1 MGRPGTGSSTES
13 VAAVKEF
20 DDYDRVAVV
29 TGADSGIGRA
39 SAIRLAEAGFD
50 VGVTYHEDEEGI
62 RRTESEIREIG
73 RRVAV
78 RRHDLAEP
86 QRGAEAVT
94 EMIDELGGVGVLVNN
109 AGTGSSEHLL
119 DTDYARWREVLA
131 VDLDAPF
138 LCSQIAGRHMRDAGR
153 GGRII
158 NITSVHEDYPR
169 VTAGAYCT
177 AKGGL
182 KLLTRT
188 LALELGLYGITV
200 NAVAPGEIATPMTGQ
215 HEQPPELDSR
225 AGYPIPRPGHAYEVA
240 EAVAFLARPES
251 SYVTG
256 SSIFVDGGLS
266 LMGPQAGGD
275 LQDATWRAG

>member
-1 MGRPGTGSSTES
+1 MASDDRVEGAG
-13 VAAVKEF
+13 EF

-39 SAIRLAEAGFD
+39 TAIRLAQQGFD
-50 VGVTYHEDEEGI
+50 VGVTFHSDAEGVH
-62 RRTESEIREIG
+62 RTEAEIRETG
-73 RRVAV
+73 RRVSV
-78 RRHDLAEP
+78 RQHDLSDP
-86 QRGAEAVT
+86 VRGSEAVA
-94 EMIDELGGVGVLVNN
+94 ELIEDLGGIGVLVNN
-109 AGTGSSEHLL
+109 AGTGSGEHLL
-119 DTDYARWREVLA
+119 ETSYERWREVLS

-138 LCSQIAGRHMRDAGR
+138 LCSKIAAAHMREAGR
-153 GGRII
+153 GGRIV
-158 NITSVHEDYPR
+158 NITSVHEEFPR

-182 KLLTRT
+182 KLLTRV

-215 HEQPPELDSR
+215 HEEEPALDSR
-225 AGYPIPRPGHAYEVA
+225 AGYPLPRPGHAYEVA
-240 EAVAFLARPES
+240 EAVAFLAKPEA

-256 SSIFVDGGLS
+256 ASLFVDGGLS
-266 LMGPQAGGD
+266 LMGPQAGGA

>member
-1 MGRPGTGSSTES
+1 MARLSDDRVDGAR
-13 VAAVKEF
+13 EF

-39 SAIRLAEAGFD
+39 TAIRLAEQGFD
-50 VGVTYHEDEEGI
+50 VGVTFHRDEEGV
-62 RRTESEIREIG
+62 RKTEAEIRETG

-78 RRHDLAEP
+78 RQHDLTDPVQGSA
-86 QRGAEAVT
+86 AVS
-94 EMIDELGGVGVLVNN
+94 ELIGDLGGLGVLVNN
-109 AGTGSSEHLL
+109 AGTGSGEELL
-119 DTDYARWREVLA
+119 DTDYERWREVLA
-131 VDLDAPF
+131 VDLDGPF
-138 LCSQIAGRHMRDAGR
+138 LCSKIAATHMRDAGR
-153 GGRII
+153 GGRIV
-158 NITSVHEDYPR
+158 NITSVHEEFPR

-182 KLLTRT
+182 KLLTRV

-215 HEQPPELDSR
+215 HEEEPALDSR
-225 AGYPIPRPGHAYEVA
+225 AGYPLSRPGHAYEVA
-240 EAVAFLARPES
+240 EAVAFLARPEA

-256 SSIFVDGGLS
+256 ASLFVDGGLS
-266 LMGPQAGGD
+266 LMGPQAGGA

>member
-1 MGRPGTGSSTES
+1 MGRPDTEG
-13 VAAVKEF
+13 VAAARAF
-20 DDYDRVAVV
+20 DDYDRVALV

-39 SAIRLAEAGFD
+39 TAIRLAQAGFD
-50 VGVTYHEDEEGI
+50 VGIAYHSDEEGI
-62 RRTESEIREIG
+62 RKTESEIREFG

-78 RRHDLAEP
+78 RRHDLADPE
-86 QRGAEAVT
+86 RGAEAVA

-109 AGTGSSEHLL
+109 AATGSDEHLL
-119 DTDYARWREVLA
+119 DIDYPRWREVLA

-138 LCSQIAGRHMRDAGR
+138 VCSQIAGRHMRDTGR
-153 GGRII
+153 GGRIV
-158 NITSVHEDYPR
+158 NITSVHEEYPR
-169 VTAGAYCT
+169 VTAGPYCA

-182 KLLTRT
+182 RLLTRT
-188 LALELGLYGITV
+188 LALELGLYGVTV

-240 EAVAFLARPES
+240 GAVAFLARPES

-256 SSIFVDGGLS
+256 ASIFVDGGLS